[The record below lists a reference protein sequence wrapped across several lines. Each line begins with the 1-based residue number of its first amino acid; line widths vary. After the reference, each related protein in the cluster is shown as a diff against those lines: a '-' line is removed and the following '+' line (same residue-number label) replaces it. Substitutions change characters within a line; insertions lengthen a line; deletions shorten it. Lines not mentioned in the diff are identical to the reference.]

1 MTTTVFKPILPR
13 KRPLWL
19 LILGHMLV
27 IGFHQERAKIQLNHY
42 MEVMRQN
49 PVLQELPQD
58 ARAAWWE
65 ANPQPKRIHYYIME
79 STWDGFHRYSLRE
92 LGWMKWGLSSLILI
106 VFFGLDAL
114 FLRTTGHIERWPWL
128 IVMYGL
134 AGAIMAVFI
143 ALIPGKSGYS
153 VAHEFLA
160 FLQSP
165 LPSLLIVL
173 VPSLLERMQPPPAP
187 PIKD

>member
-19 LILGHMLV
+19 LILGLMLV
-27 IGFHQERAKIQLNHY
+27 FGFHQERAKIQLNHY

-106 VFFGLDAL
+106 VFFWPGCAL
-114 FLRTTGHIERWPWL
+114 FAHNGSHRK
-128 IVMYGL
+128 VAL
-134 AGAIMAVFI
+134 ADCDVRFGGCHHGGVHCSD
-143 ALIPGKSGYS
+143 SGQIR
-153 VAHEFLA
+153 
-160 FLQSP
+160 LQCGP
-165 LPSLLIVL
+165 
-173 VPSLLERMQPPPAP
+173 
-187 PIKD
+187 